1 MSTQGPESVLR
12 PGAAGWELW
21 RFPSKEGPKVERN
34 PGAKTISSAPRLLLA
49 LPTRTLMAIP
59 LWVAEQGNPRELAEL
74 ELSGRHLIK
83 RDSEVRVIP
92 IDSVDGRSLVLAIA
106 VGDESPAAEYFSK
119 ARFFDI
125 PARLFDPGAADV
137 LIWREFGDLVYA
149 FYKNRR
155 CVYFSASGE
164 SSPGPAFC
172 GLVVRAA
179 LRLRAEQVIG
189 GLPSS
194 IRVIGEISEADALAI
209 GNGLRLTVE
218 RIAPEPAPVI
228 PGVPVEV
235 APPAALRA
243 LVRRKG
249 ARKLVFFAVAS
260 LVAYLLLAA
269 LLGGSLLVKKL
280 QLDQLNKKAA
290 AISPGAAQAKSLVE
304 EWKEFQ
310 PAVDPQ
316 SFALD
321 QLAAVAE
328 ELPGDQVRL
337 TQFALEKG
345 RLLLTGEAA
354 DISQAYS
361 FLEKVKKSPVLQ
373 SYDWTSRQPQ
383 LAGKNKVRFEM
394 EGTRP
399 DAQARNE

>member
-1 MSTQGPESVLR
+1 
-12 PGAAGWELW
+12 
-21 RFPSKEGPKVERN
+21 
-34 PGAKTISSAPRLLLA
+34 
-49 LPTRTLMAIP
+49 
-59 LWVAEQGNPRELAEL
+59 
-74 ELSGRHLIK
+74 
-83 RDSEVRVIP
+83 
-92 IDSVDGRSLVLAIA
+92 
-106 VGDESPAAEYFSK
+106 
-119 ARFFDI
+119 
-125 PARLFDPGAADV
+125 
-137 LIWREFGDLVYA
+137 
-149 FYKNRR
+149 
-155 CVYFSASGE
+155 
-164 SSPGPAFC
+164 
-172 GLVVRAA
+172 
-179 LRLRAEQVIG
+179 
-189 GLPSS
+189 
-194 IRVIGEISEADALAI
+194 I